1 MLRRYE
7 AVKRQQQK
15 KDELEAAAM
24 HMHVEP
30 SNPGESDQ
38 ILELSEMPTRN
49 DPPSQSST
57 SQSSRVSDPETIQV
71 EHKVLH

>member
-7 AVKRQQQK
+7 AVKRRQQK
-15 KDELEAAAM
+15 KDELKAAIM

-49 DPPSQSST
+49 DPPSQSS
-57 SQSSRVSDPETIQV
+57 RVSDSETIQV
-71 EHKVLH
+71 EHKALH